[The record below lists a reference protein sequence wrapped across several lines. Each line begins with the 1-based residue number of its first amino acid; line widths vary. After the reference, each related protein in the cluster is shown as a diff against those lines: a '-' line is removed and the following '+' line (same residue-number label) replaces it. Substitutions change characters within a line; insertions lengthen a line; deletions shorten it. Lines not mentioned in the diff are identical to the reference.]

1 MRCPVQ
7 HRVLLYRYLKR
18 LRTIHSNPQRPDWTF
33 HVVVH
38 CGIISYFL
46 PNVIFRVG
54 FCPFPLRGSH
64 THTHTHFPPFLSLG
78 KGQRVVNRPGGD
90 RLSRTPLHF
99 HFKVDSKIPAQ
110 KSGTSSGAVQVISPT
125 NVGVY
130 IQKTPGAGAHTH
142 TQKTKTGSPV
152 SLLATRQSPYER

>member
-54 FCPFPLRGSH
+54 FRPFPLRGSH

-125 NVGVY
+125 NEGVY
-130 IQKTPGAGAHTH
+130 IQKNARCWRTHTH
-142 TQKTKTGSPV
+142 AEDENRFSCFSSCHSAV
-152 SLLATRQSPYER
+152 AI